1 MPMSTFSLKRLR
13 VADPKSFLTG
23 LFYLA
28 FGLGSVLVSLGY
40 TLGSLARIG
49 PGYFPL
55 LLGILLVALGL
66 LVSLRALGLRDA
78 EDPAAETGHSRWS
91 FLLERDWLTLAWI
104 IASVV
109 LFGLLL
115 KQIGL
120 LLAIFLLVFIASLAS
135 HERNYT
141 RILITALVITLL
153 SYLVFIKGL
162 GVLLP
167 IWPVFL

>member
-1 MPMSTFSLKRLR
+1 MSIPSLKKLR
-13 VADPKSFLTG
+13 IADPKSFLTG

-55 LLGILLVALGL
+55 LLGLLLIALGL
-66 LVSLRALGLRDA
+66 LVSLRALGWRDT
-78 EDPAAETGHSRWS
+78 ETPSESSQNAWS
-91 FLLERDWLTLAWI
+91 FLLDRDLLTLAWI

-167 IWPVFL
+167 IWPAFL

>member
-1 MPMSTFSLKRLR
+1 MSFPRLLKRIR

-28 FGLGSVLVSLGY
+28 FGLGSVLISLGY

-55 LLGILLVALGL
+55 LLGILLMALGL
-66 LVSLRALGLRDA
+66 IVSLRALGLRDVETPA
-78 EDPAAETGHSRWS
+78 ENNQGRWS
-91 FLLERDWLTLAWI
+91 FLLDRDLLTLAWI
-104 IASVV
+104 IAAVV

-115 KQIGL
+115 KQLGL
-120 LLAIFLLVFIASLAS
+120 LLAIFLLVFLASLAS
-135 HERNYT
+135 HERNYI
-141 RILITALVITLL
+141 RILITSLVITLL

-167 IWPVFL
+167 IWPVFS